1 MPGGRAHA
9 YAQLITTHYERL
21 GLEPDATPQQIKQAY
36 RTLARMMHPD
46 VAGTDEVRRADAMS
60 ELNEAF
66 RILRDPERRRRY
78 DASLRGEV
86 LAPETPAGEVAER
99 PDWLVDES
107 PEPMVFTR
115 LPKVFVVG
123 VLGAALFILFII
135 SLFAFR
141 SDDPINSVDPVDGV
155 VSVGSCVAVGNVGGQ
170 VGETSCN
177 GAEDGTVM
185 ALVGF
190 DQDCPTGTFTFQ
202 SESVSTKVCVKPR
215 SG

>member
-21 GLEPDATPQQIKQAY
+21 GLEPDANPQQIKQAY

-46 VAGTDEVRRADAMS
+46 VVGTDQVRRADAMS

-99 PDWLVDES
+99 PEWLVDET

-115 LPKVFVVG
+115 LPRVFVVG
-123 VLGAALFILFII
+123 VLGAALLILFII
-135 SLFAFR
+135 SLFAFT
-141 SDDPINSVDPVDGV
+141 SNDPVKGIDPVDGV
-155 VSVGSCVAVGNVGGQ
+155 VAVGSCVAVGAVGGQ
-170 VGETSCN
+170 VGETSCD
-177 GAEDGTVM
+177 GLEEGTVT

-190 DQDCPTGTFTFQ
+190 DQDCPTGTITFQ
-202 SESVSTKVCVKPR
+202 SQSVSTKVCVKPR
-215 SG
+215 AG